1 MCIRDRLGAAHLWGV
16 PDDDPRIEEA
26 ARSLGADVAFFLHG
40 GCACFT
46 GVGDA
51 FDHALAPMNGNV
63 VLVKPEGGVS
73 TAAAYRA
80 FDEHP
85 TAISEDDREAALEAQ
100 RAADVPLRNNLV
112 PVSEHLLPAL
122 VDIRLWA
129 SERADVQRVLMS
141 GSGSAVFMQC
151 ATCLLYTSNT
161 VLKDTDADLPSSG
174 FNDQNSQDVVGAA
187 GMHAFG
193 FLADDQNNGE
203 STITMK
209 LANTS
214 NANDVKTT
222 IVVKATVQNGTFTDV
237 SVQE

>member
-1 MCIRDRLGAAHLWGV
+1 MTKTAKWSMIGVLAALV
-16 PDDDPRIEEA
+16 LA
-26 ARSLGADVAFFLHG
+26 LFAVAGCSSDNAGNNDNG
-40 GCACFT
+40 GDNANPAT
-46 GVGDA
+46 ENND
-51 FDHALAPMNGNV
+51 NGNGNNGDNNNSNNGNNNNGNQMGDGSSIGEGT
-63 VLVKPEGGVS
+63 VLKVPNGWV
-73 TAAAYRA
+73 AYSQS
-80 FDEHP
+80 DM
-85 TAISEDDREAALEAQ
+85 
-100 RAADVPLRNNLV
+100 LV
-112 PVSEHLLPAL
+112 LL
-122 VDIRLWA
+122 D
-129 SERADVQRVLMS
+129 SNADVQYQWTAEVN
-141 GSGSAVFMQC
+141 G
-151 ATCLLYTSNT
+151 NT

>member
-1 MCIRDRLGAAHLWGV
+1 MAIKIFIKHLLCSYCKSQLCDHCYLTVLVCCLCFSHSHGT
-16 PDDDPRIEEA
+16 
-26 ARSLGADVAFFLHG
+26 FFLNDLYFKSKG
-40 GCACFT
+40 ISGNYFVLEFCIVDRCKICDLSFIFRFT
-46 GVGDA
+46 Q
-51 FDHALAPMNGNV
+51 NCN
-63 VLVKPEGGVS
+63 
-73 TAAAYRA
+73 
-80 FDEHP
+80 
-85 TAISEDDREAALEAQ
+85 
-100 RAADVPLRNNLV
+100 
-112 PVSEHLLPAL
+112 
-122 VDIRLWA
+122 
-129 SERADVQRVLMS
+129 
-141 GSGSAVFMQC
+141 C
-151 ATCLLYTSNT
+151 TCLR
-161 VLKDTDADLPSSG
+161 KR

>member
-1 MCIRDRLGAAHLWGV
+1 MTKTAKWSMIGVLAALVLALFAVAGCSSDNAGNNDNGGDNAN
-16 PDDDPRIEEA
+16 PATENNDNGSGNNGDN
-26 ARSLGADVAFFLHG
+26 ADNNNA
-40 GCACFT
+40 
-46 GVGDA
+46 DN
-51 FDHALAPMNGNV
+51 DNNNNGNSNSNNGNQLGDGSSIGEGT
-63 VLVKPEGGVS
+63 VLKVPNGWV
-73 TAAAYRA
+73 AYSQS
-80 FDEHP
+80 DM
-85 TAISEDDREAALEAQ
+85 
-100 RAADVPLRNNLV
+100 LV
-112 PVSEHLLPAL
+112 LL
-122 VDIRLWA
+122 D
-129 SERADVQRVLMS
+129 SNADVQYQWTAEVN
-141 GSGSAVFMQC
+141 G
-151 ATCLLYTSNT
+151 NT
-161 VLKDTDADLPSSG
+161 VLKDTDAVLPSSG

>member
-1 MCIRDRLGAAHLWGV
+1 MTKTAKWSMIGVLAALVLALFAVAGCSSDNAGNNDNGGDNAN
-16 PDDDPRIEEA
+16 PATENNDN
-26 ARSLGADVAFFLHG
+26 GGGNNADN
-40 GCACFT
+40 
-46 GVGDA
+46 
-51 FDHALAPMNGNV
+51 NGNDNNNNNNGNQMGDGSSIGEGT
-63 VLVKPEGGVS
+63 VLKVPNGWV
-73 TAAAYRA
+73 AYSQS
-80 FDEHP
+80 DM
-85 TAISEDDREAALEAQ
+85 
-100 RAADVPLRNNLV
+100 LV
-112 PVSEHLLPAL
+112 LL
-122 VDIRLWA
+122 D
-129 SERADVQRVLMS
+129 SNADVQYQWTAEVN
-141 GSGSAVFMQC
+141 G
-151 ATCLLYTSNT
+151 NT

>member
-1 MCIRDRLGAAHLWGV
+1 MTKTAKWSMIGVLAALVLALFAVAGCSSDNAGNNDNGGDNAN
-16 PDDDPRIEEA
+16 PATENNDNGSGNNGDN
-26 ARSLGADVAFFLHG
+26 ADNNNADNNN
-40 GCACFT
+40 A
-46 GVGDA
+46 DNNNA
-51 FDHALAPMNGNV
+51 DNNNNNNGNNNNNNGNQMGDGSSIGEGT
-63 VLVKPEGGVS
+63 VLKVPNGWV
-73 TAAAYRA
+73 AYSQS
-80 FDEHP
+80 DM
-85 TAISEDDREAALEAQ
+85 
-100 RAADVPLRNNLV
+100 LV
-112 PVSEHLLPAL
+112 LL
-122 VDIRLWA
+122 D
-129 SERADVQRVLMS
+129 SNADVQYQWTAEVN
-141 GSGSAVFMQC
+141 G
-151 ATCLLYTSNT
+151 NT

>member
-1 MCIRDRLGAAHLWGV
+1 MV
-16 PDDDPRIEEA
+16 
-26 ARSLGADVAFFLHG
+26 
-40 GCACFT
+40 
-46 GVGDA
+46 
-51 FDHALAPMNGNV
+51 
-63 VLVKPEGGVS
+63 
-73 TAAAYRA
+73 
-80 FDEHP
+80 
-85 TAISEDDREAALEAQ
+85 DDRRACRSGAGAVRRCRLLKRQ
-100 RAADVPLRNNLV
+100 RGN
-112 PVSEHLLPAL
+112 
-122 VDIRLWA
+122 
-129 SERADVQRVLMS
+129 ADVQYQWTAEVN
-141 GSGSAVFMQC
+141 G
-151 ATCLLYTSNT
+151 NT

>member
-1 MCIRDRLGAAHLWGV
+1 MTKTAKWSMIGVLAALVLALFAVAGCSSDNAGNNDNGGDNAN
-16 PDDDPRIEEA
+16 PATENNDNGSGNNGDN
-26 ARSLGADVAFFLHG
+26 ADNNNADNNN
-40 GCACFT
+40 A
-46 GVGDA
+46 DNNNNN
-51 FDHALAPMNGNV
+51 NGNQMGDGSSIGEGT
-63 VLVKPEGGVS
+63 VLKVPNGWV
-73 TAAAYRA
+73 AYSQS
-80 FDEHP
+80 DM
-85 TAISEDDREAALEAQ
+85 
-100 RAADVPLRNNLV
+100 LV
-112 PVSEHLLPAL
+112 LL
-122 VDIRLWA
+122 D
-129 SERADVQRVLMS
+129 SNADVQYQWTAEVN
-141 GSGSAVFMQC
+141 G
-151 ATCLLYTSNT
+151 NT

>member
-1 MCIRDRLGAAHLWGV
+1 MTKTAKWSMIGVLAALV
-16 PDDDPRIEEA
+16 LA
-26 ARSLGADVAFFLHG
+26 LFAVAGCSSDNAGNNDNG
-40 GCACFT
+40 GDNANPAT
-46 GVGDA
+46 ENND
-51 FDHALAPMNGNV
+51 NGNGNNGDNNNGNQMGDGSSIGEGT
-63 VLVKPEGGVS
+63 VLKVPNGWV
-73 TAAAYRA
+73 AYSQS
-80 FDEHP
+80 DM
-85 TAISEDDREAALEAQ
+85 
-100 RAADVPLRNNLV
+100 LV
-112 PVSEHLLPAL
+112 LL
-122 VDIRLWA
+122 D
-129 SERADVQRVLMS
+129 SNADVQYQWTAEVN
-141 GSGSAVFMQC
+141 G
-151 ATCLLYTSNT
+151 NT

-193 FLADDQNNGE
+193 FLADYQNNGE

>member
-1 MCIRDRLGAAHLWGV
+1 MTKTAKWSMIGVLAALVLALFAVAGCSSDNAGNNDNGGDNAN
-16 PDDDPRIEEA
+16 PATENNDNGGGNSGDN
-26 ARSLGADVAFFLHG
+26 ADNN
-40 GCACFT
+40 
-46 GVGDA
+46 DNNNNN
-51 FDHALAPMNGNV
+51 NGNQMGDGSSIGEGT
-63 VLVKPEGGVS
+63 VLKVPNGWV
-73 TAAAYRA
+73 AYSQS
-80 FDEHP
+80 DM
-85 TAISEDDREAALEAQ
+85 
-100 RAADVPLRNNLV
+100 LV
-112 PVSEHLLPAL
+112 LL
-122 VDIRLWA
+122 D
-129 SERADVQRVLMS
+129 SNADVQYQWTAEVN
-141 GSGSAVFMQC
+141 G
-151 ATCLLYTSNT
+151 NT

>member
-1 MCIRDRLGAAHLWGV
+1 MCIRD
-16 PDDDPRIEEA
+16 
-26 ARSLGADVAFFLHG
+26 
-40 GCACFT
+40 
-46 GVGDA
+46 
-51 FDHALAPMNGNV
+51 
-63 VLVKPEGGVS
+63 
-73 TAAAYRA
+73 
-80 FDEHP
+80 
-85 TAISEDDREAALEAQ
+85 
-100 RAADVPLRNNLV
+100 
-112 PVSEHLLPAL
+112 
-122 VDIRLWA
+122 
-129 SERADVQRVLMS
+129 S
-141 GSGSAVFMQC
+141 G
-151 ATCLLYTSNT
+151 NT

>member
-1 MCIRDRLGAAHLWGV
+1 MTKTAKWSMIGVLAALVLALFAVAGCSSDNAGNNDNGGDNAN
-16 PDDDPRIEEA
+16 PATENNDNGSGNNGDN
-26 ARSLGADVAFFLHG
+26 ADNNNADNNN
-40 GCACFT
+40 A
-46 GVGDA
+46 DNNN
-51 FDHALAPMNGNV
+51 NGNDNNNNNNGNQMGDGSSIGEGT
-63 VLVKPEGGVS
+63 VLKVPNGWV
-73 TAAAYRA
+73 AYSQS
-80 FDEHP
+80 DM
-85 TAISEDDREAALEAQ
+85 
-100 RAADVPLRNNLV
+100 LV
-112 PVSEHLLPAL
+112 LL
-122 VDIRLWA
+122 D
-129 SERADVQRVLMS
+129 SNADVQYQWTAEVN
-141 GSGSAVFMQC
+141 G
-151 ATCLLYTSNT
+151 NT

>member
-1 MCIRDRLGAAHLWGV
+1 MTKTAKWSMIGVLAALV
-16 PDDDPRIEEA
+16 LA
-26 ARSLGADVAFFLHG
+26 LFAVAGWPSDTPSSSSDNAGNNDNG
-40 GCACFT
+40 GDNANPAT
-46 GVGDA
+46 ENND
-51 FDHALAPMNGNV
+51 NGNGNNGDNNGNGNNNADNNNNNNGNNNNGNQMGDGSSIGEGT
-63 VLVKPEGGVS
+63 VLKVPNGWV
-73 TAAAYRA
+73 AYSQS
-80 FDEHP
+80 DM
-85 TAISEDDREAALEAQ
+85 
-100 RAADVPLRNNLV
+100 LV
-112 PVSEHLLPAL
+112 LL
-122 VDIRLWA
+122 D
-129 SERADVQRVLMS
+129 SNADVQYQWTVEVD
-141 GSGSAVFMQC
+141 G
-151 ATCLLYTSNT
+151 NT

>member
-1 MCIRDRLGAAHLWGV
+1 MVDDRRACRSGAGAVRRL
-16 PDDDPRIEEA
+16 PA
-26 ARSLGADVAFFLHG
+26 AQATTRQQRQRRRQRQPATENND
-40 GCACFT
+40 
-46 GVGDA
+46 
-51 FDHALAPMNGNV
+51 NGNGNNGDNNNGNNNADNNNSNNGNNNNGNQMGDGSSIGEGT
-63 VLVKPEGGVS
+63 VLKVPNGWV
-73 TAAAYRA
+73 AYSQS
-80 FDEHP
+80 DM
-85 TAISEDDREAALEAQ
+85 
-100 RAADVPLRNNLV
+100 LV
-112 PVSEHLLPAL
+112 LL
-122 VDIRLWA
+122 D
-129 SERADVQRVLMS
+129 SNADVQYQWTAEVN
-141 GSGSAVFMQC
+141 G
-151 ATCLLYTSNT
+151 NT

>member
-1 MCIRDRLGAAHLWGV
+1 MTKTAKWSMIGVLAALVLALFAVAGCSS
-16 PDDDPRIEEA
+16 DNAGNNDNGDNNN
-26 ARSLGADVAFFLHG
+26 GDNNADNNNNN
-40 GCACFT
+40 
-46 GVGDA
+46 
-51 FDHALAPMNGNV
+51 NGNQMGDGSSIGEGT
-63 VLVKPEGGVS
+63 VLKVPNGWV
-73 TAAAYRA
+73 AYSQS
-80 FDEHP
+80 DM
-85 TAISEDDREAALEAQ
+85 
-100 RAADVPLRNNLV
+100 LV
-112 PVSEHLLPAL
+112 LL
-122 VDIRLWA
+122 D
-129 SERADVQRVLMS
+129 SNADVQYQWTAEVN
-141 GSGSAVFMQC
+141 G
-151 ATCLLYTSNT
+151 NT